1 MIVNRYKDLHGNKG
15 FAASLLLHEQK
26 HAAMVTSI
34 IATVGIAMAR
44 MIFLLFLILSANK
57 CHLLDKSTNLADIL
71 TKI

>member
-15 FAASLLLHEQK
+15 FAASLLHEQK